1 MRLWPGAHIRTGGGR
16 FRLIVRLCLTAALLS
31 PAACADRPP
40 PPAVPYAALNARWQQ
55 AGDTAGPGQWS
66 GADGTSSTVLP
77 DGRVAWFFSDTYLG
91 PVNPDGSRSSH
102 HFVRNSL
109 VVQDGDRLTT
119 VHGATPVRP
128 PWGVPG
134 WYWVGG
140 GHLENGRLVEFY
152 HRFTGSLGWD
162 FTEQGVAEA
171 TFELPS
177 LKPVSVRELPSSQA
191 APGRTPMM
199 WGSALLDDG
208 DWTYIYGYRAHLD
221 RRSHPK
227 WLAVARAPRG
237 HLSDLPSWQYDTG
250 SGWSAD
256 PSRAAEL
263 PTRVDSGFGVLR
275 VGGGFALVTH
285 RVSGSIGDGAMMA
298 YLADSP
304 AGPFRAS
311 DSAVIYHAP
320 EPRAG
325 AYVYEARVHPQLD
338 GHGQVIVSYNVN
350 SDLVDAFCV
359 PQNLRQASVYRPRFV
374 AVPIAAFRKGYVAP
388 PARGPTTGPGWF
400 TTCPRNH

>member
-1 MRLWPGAHIRTGGGR
+1 MLRGRILARRLASRALVI
-16 FRLIVRLCLTAALLS
+16 AALLS
-31 PAACADRPP
+31 PAACADDRPE
-40 PPAVPYAALNARWQQ
+40 PPAPYAAMNARWQH
-55 AGDTAGPGQWS
+55 AGDTAGPGQWN

-91 PVNPDGSRSSH
+91 PVKPDGSRQGDG
-102 HFVRNSL
+102 FVRNSL

-119 VHGATPVRP
+119 VRGATPVRP

-134 WYWVGG
+134 WYWAGA

-162 FTEQGVAEA
+162 FSEQSVAEA
-171 TFELPS
+171 TFTLPS
-177 LKPVSVRELPSSQA
+177 LTPSGVRELPSPPV
-191 APGRTPMM
+191 APGRTPVM
-199 WGSALLDDG
+199 WGSALFDDG

-221 RRSHPK
+221 SRSHPK
-227 WLAVARAPRG
+227 WLTIARAPRG
-237 HLSDLPSWQYDTG
+237 HLADLPSWRYDTG

-256 PSRAAEL
+256 PSRTVEL
-263 PTRVDSGFGVLR
+263 PTRVDAGFGVAR
-275 VGGGFALVTH
+275 VGGGYALITH
-285 RVSGSIGDGAMMA
+285 RASEGLGDGALVA
-298 YLADSP
+298 YLSDSP
-304 AGPFRAS
+304 YGPFRAG
-311 DSAVIYHAP
+311 DSAVIYQAP

-338 GHGQVIVSYNVN
+338 GHGRVIVSYNVN
-350 SDLVDAFCV
+350 SDLVDASCV
-359 PQNLRQASVYRPRFV
+359 PQNIRQASVYRPRFV
-374 AVPIAAFRKGYVAP
+374 SVPVGAFRKGYVAP